1 MNPYEIIKRPVVSEK
16 SMHLQN
22 KLAQYTFEVHQ
33 DANKQQ
39 IKEAVETLFKVTV
52 TGISTMNVRGKSRRV
67 RGREPGLTSAWKK
80 AIVSLADGQKI
91 EGA

>member
-22 KLAQYTFEVHQ
+22 KLGQYTFQVHQ
-33 DANKQQ
+33 GANKQQ
-39 IKEAVETLFKVTV
+39 IKEAVEALFKVTV
-52 TGISTMNVRGKSRRV
+52 TGITTMNVRGKSRRV

-80 AIVSLADGQKI
+80 AIVSLAEGQKI

>member
-1 MNPYEIIKRPVVSEK
+1 MNPYEIIQRPVVSEK
-16 SMHLQN
+16 TVYLQN
-22 KLAQYTFEVHQ
+22 KLGKYTFQVHQ

-39 IKEAVETLFKVTV
+39 IKDAVETLFKVKV
-52 TGISTMNVRGKSRRV
+52 TGVSTISVRGKPRRV
-67 RGREPGLTSAWKK
+67 RGRIPGVTSAWKK

>member
-1 MNPYEIIKRPVVSEK
+1 MNPYDIIQRPVVSEK
-16 SMHLQN
+16 SVFLQN
-22 KLAQYTFEVHQ
+22 KQGKYTFQVHQ

-39 IKEAVETLFKVTV
+39 IKDAVEVLFKVTV
-52 TGISTMNVRGKSRRV
+52 TGVNTISVRGKSRRV
-67 RGREPGLTSAWKK
+67 RGRIPGTTSAWKK

>member
-22 KLAQYTFEVHQ
+22 KLGQYTFQVHQ

-39 IKEAVETLFKVTV
+39 IKEAVEALFKVTV
-52 TGISTMNVRGKSRRV
+52 TSITTMNVRGKSRRV